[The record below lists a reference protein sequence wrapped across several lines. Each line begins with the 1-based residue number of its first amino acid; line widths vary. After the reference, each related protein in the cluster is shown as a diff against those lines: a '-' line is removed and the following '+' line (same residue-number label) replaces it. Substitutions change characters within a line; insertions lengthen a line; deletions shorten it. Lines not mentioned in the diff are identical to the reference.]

1 MGATQRGS
9 GGVLRVDTT
18 WMRRARCRGLD
29 PEQFFVR
36 TAAQSKTAVSIC
48 EGCAVKRHCLQYA
61 LDHDIDFGIWG
72 GLTERQRRRLV
83 RTSQA
88 N

>member
-1 MGATQRGS
+1 MGAGSRGS
-9 GGVLRVDTT
+9 GAVLRVDTA

-36 TAAQSKTAVSIC
+36 TTAQSKTAVNVC
-48 EGCAVKRHCLQYA
+48 QGCPVKSHCLQYA

-72 GLTERQRRRLV
+72 GLTARQRRRLA

-88 N
+88 T